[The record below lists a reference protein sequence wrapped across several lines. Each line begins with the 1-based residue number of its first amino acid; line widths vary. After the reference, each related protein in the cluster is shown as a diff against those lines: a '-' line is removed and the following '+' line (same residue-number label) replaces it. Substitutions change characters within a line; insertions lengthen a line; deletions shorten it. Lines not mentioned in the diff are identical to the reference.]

1 MQKYNQNEPN
11 FNGFYS
17 RNKLPKKKDGAYG
30 VNPDEFK
37 LIWSYWIALYV
48 NAENITYFGSNIN
61 SFSIQIYFLL
71 INKKVTTKSY

>member
-37 LIWSYWIALYV
+37 LI
-48 NAENITYFGSNIN
+48 
-61 SFSIQIYFLL
+61 
-71 INKKVTTKSY
+71 